1 MGALI
6 AYTVKAGLMLLVG
19 YFAYKLL
26 LANENQPGFNRFVLL
41 AIYCLSLVLPL
52 FDWPAIGAAVPGNIS
67 IGRLESS
74 ISAVGDLG
82 SASFGWIVLAVW
94 IYAVGAIVAVVASLL
109 AFARLWAVL
118 LGAERISAGPYTL
131 ALVKNKALAPFS
143 WLKYIA
149 MTRDDIESCGS
160 LVIAH
165 ESAHLRSLHWVDLLV
180 AQIVCIV
187 FWYNPASW
195 LMRDELRCVH
205 EYQADEKVLASG
217 IEARQYQILLI
228 KKAVGRK
235 MPSLANSLNH
245 SKLKNRIT
253 MMCNSKTSKLRRLR
267 ALAVVPALGAALS
280 VVNIPAVASTVSAL
294 GNSPATVSTGKSSEK
309 SVVAQAEPAAQ
320 NSGVVP
326 SFPGGEAQLY
336 KFIADNIH
344 YPAEAVKSGA
354 QGRVVVQFEVES
366 DGSLGNFTV
375 IQSVSPELDAEAIA
389 TIKKMPKW
397 IPATIDGKA
406 VKSTMS
412 IPITFKSK

>member
-1 MGALI
+1 
-6 AYTVKAGLMLLVG
+6 
-19 YFAYKLL
+19 
-26 LANENQPGFNRFVLL
+26 
-41 AIYCLSLVLPL
+41 
-52 FDWPAIGAAVPGNIS
+52 
-67 IGRLESS
+67 
-74 ISAVGDLG
+74 
-82 SASFGWIVLAVW
+82 
-94 IYAVGAIVAVVASLL
+94 
-109 AFARLWAVL
+109 
-118 LGAERISAGPYTL
+118 
-131 ALVKNKALAPFS
+131 
-143 WLKYIA
+143 
-149 MTRDDIESCGS
+149 
-160 LVIAH
+160 
-165 ESAHLRSLHWVDLLV
+165 
-180 AQIVCIV
+180 
-187 FWYNPASW
+187 
-195 LMRDELRCVH
+195 
-205 EYQADEKVLASG
+205 
-217 IEARQYQILLI
+217 
-228 KKAVGRK
+228 
-235 MPSLANSLNH
+235 
-245 SKLKNRIT
+245 

-280 VVNIPAVASTVSAL
+280 VVNIPAVASTVSEL
-294 GNSPATVSTGKSSEK
+294 GSSPATVSTGKSSEK

>member
-1 MGALI
+1 MGNI
-6 AYTVKAGLMLLVG
+6 AAYSLSSGIFLLAGYLAYKWLLSTEKQPGLNRILLLVI
-19 YFAYKLL
+19 YFA
-26 LANENQPGFNRFVLL
+26 
-41 AIYCLSLVLPL
+41 AIVLPL
-52 FDWPAIGAAVPGNIS
+52 LPAIDLVSHHGA
-67 IGRLESS
+67 GRMVEITVGQLQGHIIEASS
-74 ISAVGDLG
+74 TPRWISAIL
-82 SASFGWIVLAVW
+82 W
-94 IYAVGAIVAVVASLL
+94 IYMTGVAAMLLFIIGAFIRLLWIIRGGRRIKSDSYTLILL
-109 AFARLWAVL
+109 AD
-118 LGAERISAGPYTL
+118 SH
-131 ALVKNKALAPFS
+131 LAPFS
-143 WLKYIA
+143 WLRYIV
-149 MTRDDIESCGS
+149 MPLQDYNESGS
-160 LVIAH
+160 TIITH
-165 ESAHLRSLHWVDLLV
+165 EQAHLRLGHWADLLM
-180 AQIVCIV
+180 ADAVCALM
-187 FWYNPASW
+187 WYNPASW
-195 LMRDELRCVH
+195 LMRRELRNIH
-205 EYQADEKVLASG
+205 EYQADRAVLRAG
-217 IEARQYQILLI
+217 ADARQYQMLLI
-228 KKAVGRK
+228 KKAAGQRF
-235 MPSLANSLNH
+235 PSLANSLNH
-245 SKLKNRIT
+245 SKLKKRIT

>member
-1 MGALI
+1 MSNI
-6 AYTVKAGLMLLVG
+6 AAYSLSSGIFLLAGYL
-19 YFAYKLL
+19 AYKWLL
-26 LANENQPGFNRFVLL
+26 STENQPGLNRILL
-41 AIYCLSLVLPL
+41 LTIYFAAIVLPL
-52 FDWPAIGAAVPGNIS
+52 LPAIDLVAHHGVGQMAGIAPEQLQGHIIEADS
-67 IGRLESS
+67 TTRWK
-74 ISAVGDLG
+74 SAIL
-82 SASFGWIVLAVW
+82 W
-94 IYAVGAIVAVVASLL
+94 IYMAGVAAILLFIIGAFIRLLGIIRGGRHIKSGSYTLILL
-109 AFARLWAVL
+109 AD
-118 LGAERISAGPYTL
+118 SP
-131 ALVKNKALAPFS
+131 LAPFS
-143 WLKYIA
+143 WLRYIV
-149 MTRDDIESCGS
+149 MPLKDYNESGPA
-160 LVIAH
+160 IITH
-165 ESAHLRSLHWVDLLV
+165 EQAHLRLGHWADLLM
-180 AQIVCIV
+180 ADAICALM
-187 FWYNPASW
+187 WYNPASW
-195 LMRDELRCVH
+195 LMRRELRNIH
-205 EYQADEKVLASG
+205 EYQADRAVLRAG
-217 IEARQYQILLI
+217 ADARQYQILLI
-228 KKAVGRK
+228 KKAAGQRF
-235 MPSLANSLNH
+235 PSLANSLNH
-245 SKLKNRIT
+245 SKLKKRIT